1 MRQSYKFTKTLTVLL
16 LSLLLVLAG
25 CSSVTTKSDTAA
37 PAATTTETEGETT
50 AEPTTTGTPVDIELL
65 AMTSQESDVNIIRDQ
80 LTKNGFNVK
89 LNLQPDYGSFK
100 SQQDAGNYDIALSSW
115 TTVTGNPDYAVRSL
129 FKTGGDYSILADS
142 EIDSLIDKAAME
154 SPEDYVATYKELEQK
169 LVFDNAYIAPLY
181 ISLKSQAINKEI
193 LNPESV
199 RLSKSRALAWEDIS
213 FNDTAKNATDPLL
226 ITQAMSTLTSLDPI
240 KGNDG
245 SINTINT
252 NMYVR
257 LINLT
262 DDDKITSDG
271 SLSRNFSI
279 ADGNSDYYFILRDD
293 INFAKVEGDKAV
305 DTGERVGADDVI
317 FSLDRAKNKD
327 SVPDHRTYSLHEHIG
342 TVEAVKDLA
351 SLDSAQAASG
361 GTIREALEAG
371 LEAPISELVEDKTQ
385 ADNAAGKYQVVKLT
399 TTEPFPQ
406 VLNYLGH
413 QSAGIVSKKQ
423 VENINTYDVAKFDVT
438 KDIPY
443 GDQNTVTEGA
453 AYDNTLYASGPYILT
468 KKNDYDAKFVKNPA
482 YMPGTE
488 NEPNISSI
496 DVRFIADADSA
507 LAALRSGEI
516 YSYYGVPE
524 TKFSVVEGDSKLQL
538 QTLESNG
545 VTYLLFNTAENR
557 PVGTSADLRKAVL
570 YSINQDEILQFYEGN
585 KIKAAS
591 TVSPLVDTG
600 NVLTADPAKVK
611 EFLAAYEAS
620 K

>member
-1 MRQSYKFTKTLTVLL
+1 MRQSYKFTQTLTVLL

-37 PAATTTETEGETT
+37 PAATTETEGETT
-50 AEPTTTGTPVDIELL
+50 AETTTTGTPVDIELL

-142 EIDSLIDKAAME
+142 EIDSLIDKAATE

-226 ITQAMSTLTSLDPI
+226 ITQAASTLTSLDPI

-317 FSLDRAKNKD
+317 FALDRAKNKD
-327 SVPDHRTYSLHEHIG
+327 SVPDHRTYSLHEHIN
-342 TVEAVKDLA
+342 TVETVTDLA
-351 SLDSAQAASG
+351 SLDSAKSTSG
-361 GTIREALEAG
+361 GSIREALEAG

-406 VLNYLGH
+406 VLNYLAH

-423 VENINTYDVAKFDVT
+423 VESINTYDVAKFDVT

-488 NEPNISSI
+488 NEPLISSI
-496 DVRFIADADSA
+496 DLRFIADADSA

-524 TKFSVVEGDSKLQL
+524 TKFSVVESDSKLQL